1 MARIISIDYGGKRTG
16 IAVTDPMKIIAT
28 GLITIPTGELIP
40 FLKAYFLKEQVER
53 IIIGDPKNL
62 DNTDT
67 NATPL
72 VKKAIALL
80 KKTFPQIP
88 VETVDERYS
97 SKMAKAAMLEMGM
110 KKKQRREKENVDLI
124 AATLLL
130 QEYLKSIV

>member
-40 FLKAYFLKEQVER
+40 FLKNYFIKEQVER

-110 KKKQRREKENVDLI
+110 KKKQRREKENVDLV

-130 QEYLKSIV
+130 QEYLRSIV

>member
-28 GLITIPTGELIP
+28 GLTTIPSGELII
-40 FLKAYFLKEQVER
+40 FLKNYFLKEQVER

-72 VKKAIALL
+72 VKKAVVLL
-80 KKTFPQIP
+80 KKTFPQIS

>member
-40 FLKAYFLKEQVER
+40 FLKNYFIKEQVER

-72 VKKAIALL
+72 VKKAVVLL

>member
-28 GLITIPTGELIP
+28 GLTTIPSGELVA
-40 FLKAYFLKEQVER
+40 FLKNYFLKEQVER

-67 NATPL
+67 HATPL
-72 VKKAIALL
+72 VKKAIVLL
-80 KKTFPQIP
+80 KKTFPLIP

-110 KKKQRREKENVDLI
+110 KKKQRREKENVDVI

-130 QEYLKSIV
+130 QEYLKTIV